1 VEVRGYLKE
10 GNNGKEMA
18 SGAYFME
25 FFSSGGSF
33 VFAIALWLRCCCFV
47 KILYHLDVF
56 VAPPKWRANPGLANQ
71 IS

>member
-18 SGAYFME
+18 SGAYFMD

-47 KILYHLDVF
+47 KTSM
-56 VAPPKWRANPGLANQ
+56 VALANARA
-71 IS
+71 SP